1 MNQISLLPEQIRL
14 KRLQKGLS
22 QENMADLLGM
32 STTAY
37 GDIERGRTELTL
49 PRLEKIAAVLEFPVI
64 ELLGIRQE
72 PDSEL
77 EWMRRENLRLQAENL
92 QLRTSIDQLKR
103 KFQEVVGN
111 ELLLRIHE
119 NRERIGF

>member
-1 MNQISLLPEQIRL
+1 MNQISLLPEQIRM

-49 PRLEKIAAVLEFPVI
+49 PRLEKIAGVLEFPVV

-77 EWMRRENLRLQAENL
+77 DWMRRENLRLQAENL
-92 QLRTSIDQLKR
+92 QLKTTIDQLKR

-111 ELLLRIHE
+111 ELLLRIQE

>member
-49 PRLEKIAAVLEFPVI
+49 PRLEKIAGVLEYPVT

-92 QLRTSIDQLKR
+92 QLKATIDQLKR

-111 ELLLRIHE
+111 ELLLRIQE